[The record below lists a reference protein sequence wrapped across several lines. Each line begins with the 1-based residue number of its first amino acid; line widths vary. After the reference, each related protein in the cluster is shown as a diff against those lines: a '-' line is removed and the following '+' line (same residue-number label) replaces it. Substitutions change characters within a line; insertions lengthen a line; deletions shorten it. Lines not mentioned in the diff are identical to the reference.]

1 MVRFPFPRAT
11 FERTL
16 WTVVVWFLFGV
27 FVLGPLATVFAFS
40 FTSSVLSGTG
50 TFTLKWYGQLFSQP
64 GLYGPLIRS
73 FEIAVI
79 VVVFQLMFGTIIAYS
94 TVRAKIFGA
103 KTLDTL
109 SNITIAVP
117 SVVVGLSLLS
127 FYGPF
132 GPFAAITQ
140 FLFGNPLSLTWTL
153 WILVFA
159 HVIETFPYMVRSMA
173 AVLVKLDAH
182 LESAARSLGANRLHV
197 FLTITLPQL
206 KPGLVAGSL
215 ELASAYSVVLM
226 LVSFVAYLLMSRWLL
241 KGETNA

>member
-1 MVRFPFPRAT
+1 MRWPFRRST
-11 FERTL
+11 LERTT
-16 WTVVVWFLFGV
+16 WTVIVWFLFGL

-79 VVVFQLMFGTIIAYS
+79 VVVFQLMFGTLIAYS
-94 TVRAKIFGA
+94 TVREKVFGA
-103 KTLDTL
+103 RTLDTL

-132 GPFAAITQ
+132 GPFGAITQ

-173 AVLVKLDAH
+173 AGVVKLDAP
-182 LESAARSLGANRLHV
+182 LEGAGRSRGSNRLHV
-197 FLTITLPQL
+197 
-206 KPGLVAGSL
+206 
-215 ELASAYSVVLM
+215 VL
-226 LVSFVAYLLMSRWLL
+226 
-241 KGETNA
+241 

>member
-11 FERTL
+11 FESTL

-27 FVLGPLATVFAFS
+27 FVRGPLGDGFAFS
-40 FTSSVLSGTG
+40 FTSSGLSGTG
-50 TFTLKWYGQLFSQP
+50 TFTLKWYGPLFSQP

-94 TVRAKIFGA
+94 TVRAKVFGA

-132 GPFAAITQ
+132 GPFAPITQ
-140 FLFGNPLSLTWTL
+140 FLFRNPLSLQWN
-153 WILVFA
+153 F
-159 HVIETFPYMVRSMA
+159 
-173 AVLVKLDAH
+173 AVLY
-182 LESAARSLGANRLHV
+182 SL
-197 FLTITLPQL
+197 
-206 KPGLVAGSL
+206 PG
-215 ELASAYSVVLM
+215 
-226 LVSFVAYLLMSRWLL
+226 
-241 KGETNA
+241 

>member
-1 MVRFPFPRAT
+1 MAIWPFRGAT
-11 FERTL
+11 FERTV
-16 WTVVVWFLFGV
+16 WTVVVWFLFGL

-40 FTSSVLSGTG
+40 FTSSVLSGHG
-50 TFTLKWYGQLFSQP
+50 TFTLTWYAQLFTQP

-94 TVRAKIFGA
+94 TVREKVFGA
-103 KTLDTL
+103 RTLDTL
-109 SNITIAVP
+109 SNITIAMP
-117 SVVVGLSLLS
+117 SVVVGLALLS

-159 HVIETFPYMVRSMA
+159 HMIETVPYMVRSMA
-173 AVLVKLDAH
+173 AVLAQLATYLDTAAH
-182 LESAARSLGANRLHV
+182 SLG
-197 FLTITLPQL
+197 
-206 KPGLVAGSL
+206 
-215 ELASAYSVVLM
+215 E
-226 LVSFVAYLLMSRWLL
+226 
-241 KGETNA
+241 

>member
-103 KTLDTL
+103 KT
-109 SNITIAVP
+109 
-117 SVVVGLSLLS
+117 
-127 FYGPF
+127 
-132 GPFAAITQ
+132 
-140 FLFGNPLSLTWTL
+140 
-153 WILVFA
+153 
-159 HVIETFPYMVRSMA
+159 RSDPPA
-173 AVLVKLDAH
+173 C
-182 LESAARSLGANRLHV
+182 
-197 FLTITLPQL
+197 LPDDH
-206 KPGLVAGSL
+206 
-215 ELASAYSVVLM
+215 LASA
-226 LVSFVAYLLMSRWLL
+226 
-241 KGETNA
+241 ETRPCRRLGPRPLSEHRGVRGHDHRRLGRFEDRSDRHLHAG

>member
-1 MVRFPFPRAT
+1 MRWPFRRT
-11 FERTL
+11 TLERTI
-16 WTVVVWFLFGV
+16 WTVIVWFLFGL

-94 TVRAKIFGA
+94 TVREKVFGA

-127 FYGPF
+127 FFGRVGPV
-132 GPFAAITQ
+132 GGLSQ
-140 FLFGNPLSLTWTL
+140 FLFRNPPSPPVALSMLL
-153 WILVFA
+153 LRPLIQ
-159 HVIETFPYMVRSMA
+159 
-173 AVLVKLDAH
+173 
-182 LESAARSLGANRLHV
+182 
-197 FLTITLPQL
+197 TLPYTVR
-206 KPGLVAGSL
+206 PMAPAT
-215 ELASAYSVVLM
+215 LAPASPPQ
-226 LVSFVAYLLMSRWLL
+226 
-241 KGETNA
+241 